1 MKYRLLIYIIFIKI
15 FIFVYIE
22 KMKKLFAISAIAVLS
37 AAILAG
43 CGKKDEVVDAQKEGV
58 VIQKDAETS
67 TGTVE
72 TVATWP
78 TKEVELTQSST
89 DEVNQLQKD
98 ITDQLEKELN
108 WTGSVQN

>member
-1 MKYRLLIYIIFIKI
+1 
-15 FIFVYIE
+15 
-22 KMKKLFAISAIAVLS
+22 MKKLFAISALAVLS
-37 AAILAG
+37 AAILAW
-43 CGKKDEVVDAQKEGV
+43 CGKKDEVNEVVDAQKEGV
-58 VIQKDAETS
+58 VIQKDAEAT

-72 TVATWP
+72 TMTGP

-108 WTGSVQN
+108 GTSSAQN

>member
-1 MKYRLLIYIIFIKI
+1 
-15 FIFVYIE
+15 
-22 KMKKLFAISAIAVLS
+22 MKKLFAISALAVLS

-58 VIQKDAETS
+58 VIQKDAEAT
-67 TGTVE
+67 TWTIE
-72 TVATWP
+72 TVTTWP

>member
-1 MKYRLLIYIIFIKI
+1 
-15 FIFVYIE
+15 
-22 KMKKLFAISAIAVLS
+22 MKKLFAISALAVLS
-37 AAILAG
+37 AAILAW
-43 CGKKDEVVDAQKEGV
+43 CGKKNEVNEVVDAQKEGV
-58 VIQKDAETS
+58 VIQKDAEAT
-67 TGTVE
+67 TWTVE
-72 TVATWP
+72 TTMTGP

>member
-1 MKYRLLIYIIFIKI
+1 
-15 FIFVYIE
+15 
-22 KMKKLFAISAIAVLS
+22 MKKLFAMSMLAVLS
-37 AAILAG
+37 VAILAW

-58 VIQKDAETS
+58 VIQKDAEAT
-67 TGTVE
+67 TWTVE
-72 TVATWP
+72 IVTTGL